1 VRRYIA
7 ITLQLSQGGGKPI
20 DDLKLGA
27 KLPIKKNWM
36 ILCKLLKIRRFLS
49 DFKAQINAERKK
61 IIAIQVS
68 LFEDC

>member
-1 VRRYIA
+1 VRRYVA

-36 ILCKLLKIRRFLS
+36 VLSKLLKIRRFRT
-49 DFKAQINAERKK
+49 DFKA
-61 IIAIQVS
+61 
-68 LFEDC
+68 